1 MRLSYFV
8 RLLGFCL
15 LLPALSL
22 TLQAQAGGNAV
33 NIPGIGRVVINN
45 DGTVTLPNGATAK
58 INADGTVTLPNG
70 TTITLPATGGGGGGG
85 GGAGGG
91 GNLPTATDPRI
102 VAPAAV
108 LAGNE
113 SSAAVIIPN
122 AGGGGGGG
130 GGAVNLTNA
139 TYLWSINGGRF
150 TDTDLTRATVNY
162 LSDTGGTVKLSCV
175 VTVTGSQPFT
185 ATADLTVVD
194 PAKAGSIT
202 TPATAASA
210 TTATGTATLPAAENA
225 DRTFRWTITGTASR
239 ITAGANTNQ
248 ITFVPGDA
256 GVKEL
261 TCIVTFTA
269 LQLAVTVR
277 TFVIVQGSGPNVLL
291 TVSGGYGSGTYP
303 GGTRVDI
310 FAASPSAGQVFDR
323 WTGDTSILGNGAV
336 ASLLAHTQITL
347 PNTPV
352 TLTATYKTA
361 PTWTPVTLSTF
372 NPQPFTP
379 QGSTTAT
386 TVSTTLS
393 YYIPTGAI
401 GLVFLLHE
409 SGGSASDWFNQP
421 ESALLLRELVTAGYG
436 VAALNSVNRN
446 TQIWNGQATLNSNP
460 DALNHVAALNKL
472 ATDGLLPANRPI
484 FLLGLAAGADTA
496 VRYADLLA
504 NATPARLIRGT
515 ILYCAAGIETQAVV
529 SRIPELF
536 ILADNDSTLN
546 TTGATTARD
555 NSALIAGRG
564 LASAVIN
571 NVAAPVHPGR
581 FRALSLTNP
590 SFTTADATSVWNA
603 VKNAGLI
610 DTNNYVKAIPTDTAL
625 AVAVPTTYKSR
636 LPDIAAQ
643 LRVAYAEQNF
653 LADANARVL
662 AWLNARVAGTPAPAA
677 GRLTNLSTRL
687 KLAAAGDT
695 LTFGFNLTGTQPATL
710 LIRGVGPGLT
720 GFGLTGVLAAP
731 RLEIRPAG
739 NADTLLAVNEGW
751 DKAPNNSANIVAAAA
766 SVGAFALTAG
776 TADCAVLLSLPAGGY
791 TATFRGING
800 TTGEVIAEV
809 YDVSKN
815 STRLT
820 NLATLARLSNPGDLI
835 TAGITIA
842 GDQARTLIVRGIGPG
857 LADLGVPGTL
867 PDPTLTVLSS
877 TAQNLDSNNNWS
889 TGGSGPSLTAAFPAI
904 GAFTL
909 KAGSADAALV
919 RAFTATASGSGYSIQ
934 TAAAATPANATN
946 PPSPTGLLL
955 IEVYE
960 AP

>member
-1 MRLSYFV
+1 MRLAHYI

-33 NIPGIGRVVINN
+33 NVPGVGRVIINN
-45 DGTVTLPNGATAK
+45 DGTVTLPNGTTAK
-58 INADGTVTLPNG
+58 INADGTITLPNG
-70 TTITLPATGGGGGGG
+70 TSVAIPAPGGGAAG

-91 GNLPTATDPRI
+91 GNVPAVTDPRI

-108 LAGNE
+108 LAGIE
-113 SSAAVIIPN
+113 ASAVVVIPN
-122 AGGGGGGG
+122 TGG
-130 GGAVNLTNA
+130 GGAVNLTSA

-150 TDTDLTRATVNY
+150 SDTDLTRATINY
-162 LSDTGGTVKLSCV
+162 VSDIGGTVKLSCI
-175 VTVTGSQPFT
+175 VTVTGSQAFT
-185 ATADLTVVD
+185 ATSDITVVD
-194 PAKAGSIT
+194 PAKAGTIT
-202 TPATAASA
+202 TPPLAAAA
-210 TTATGTATLPAAENA
+210 TTATSTAELPAAVNA
-225 DRTFRWTITGTASR
+225 DRTFRWTITGSTAR
-239 ITAGANTNQ
+239 ITAGATTNKV
-248 ITFVPGDA
+248 TYVPGDA

-261 TCIVTFTA
+261 TCVVNFTA
-269 LQLAVTVR
+269 LQLPVTVR
-277 TFVIVQGSGPNVLL
+277 TFVVVQGSGPSVLL
-291 TVSGGYGSGTYP
+291 TVNGGYGGGTYP

-310 FAASPSAGQVFDR
+310 FAATPANGQVFDR
-323 WTGDTSILGNGAV
+323 WTGDTSAFGSGVIIP
-336 ASLLAHTQITL
+336 LLAHTQITL

-352 TLTATYKTA
+352 ALTATYKTA
-361 PTWTPVTLSTF
+361 PTWTPVSVNAF
-372 NPQPFTP
+372 NPQPFTA
-379 QGSTTAT
+379 QGSTT

-393 YYIPTGAI
+393 YYIPSGAI
-401 GLVFLLHE
+401 GLVFLLHDT
-409 SGGSASDWFNQP
+409 GGAASDWFNQP
-421 ESALLLRELVTAGYG
+421 ESALLIRELVTAGYG
-436 VAALNSVNRN
+436 VAALNSFNRN
-446 TQIWNGQATLNSNP
+446 TLAWNGQASLAANP
-460 DALNHVAALNKL
+460 DALNHVAALNKF
-472 ATDGLLPANRPI
+472 ANEGLLPATRPV
-484 FLLGLAAGADTA
+484 FLLGLAAGADRA
-496 VRYADLLA
+496 VLFADLLA
-504 NATPARLIRGT
+504 NASPARPIRGT

-536 ILADNDSTLN
+536 ILAENDSALKAS
-546 TTGATTARD
+546 GATAARD
-555 NSALIAGRG
+555 NSALLAGRG
-564 LASAVIN
+564 LATNAIN
-571 NVAAPVHPGR
+571 NLAAPVHAGR
-581 FRALSLTNP
+581 FRALGLTN
-590 SFTTADATSVWNA
+590 SAFTAADATSIWNA
-603 VKNAGLI
+603 IKNAGFI
-610 DTNNYVKAIPTDTAL
+610 DTNNYVKSIPTDTAL
-625 AVAVPTTYKSR
+625 AAAVPATYKSR

-643 LRVAYAEQNF
+643 LNVAYAEQGF

-695 LTFGFNLTGTQPATL
+695 LTFGFSLTGTQPATL
-710 LIRGVGPGLT
+710 LIRGVGPGLSA
-720 GFGLTGVLAAP
+720 FGLTGVLAAP

-739 NADTLLAVNEGW
+739 NADTLLATNEGW
-751 DKAPNNSANIVAAAA
+751 DKTPNNAATIVAAAA
-766 SVGAFALTAG
+766 SVGAFSLTAG
-776 TADCAVLLSLPAGGY
+776 SADCAVLLNLPAGGY

-800 TTGEVIAEV
+800 TTGEMIAEV

-835 TAGITIA
+835 TAGISIA

-877 TAQNLDSNNNWS
+877 TGQNLDSNNNWS

-904 GAFTL
+904 GAFAL
-909 KAGSADAALV
+909 KASSTDAALV
-919 RAFTATASGSGYSIQ
+919 RAFTAGGYSIQ

-946 PPSPTGLLL
+946 PPAPTGLLL

>member
-1 MRLSYFV
+1 
-8 RLLGFCL
+8 
-15 LLPALSL
+15 
-22 TLQAQAGGNAV
+22 
-33 NIPGIGRVVINN
+33 
-45 DGTVTLPNGATAK
+45 
-58 INADGTVTLPNG
+58 
-70 TTITLPATGGGGGGG
+70 
-85 GGAGGG
+85 
-91 GNLPTATDPRI
+91 
-102 VAPAAV
+102 
-108 LAGNE
+108 
-113 SSAAVIIPN
+113 
-122 AGGGGGGG
+122 
-130 GGAVNLTNA
+130 NLTNA

>member
-1 MRLSYFV
+1 MRLFYFV
-8 RLLGFCL
+8 RLFGFCL
-15 LLPALSL
+15 LLPTLNL
-22 TLQAQAGGNAV
+22 TLHAQAGGNAV
-33 NIPGIGRVVINN
+33 NIPGLGRVVINN
-45 DGTVTLPNGATAK
+45 DGTVTLPNGATAR

-70 TTITLPATGGGGGGG
+70 TTITLPAAGGGGGGGGG

-91 GNLPTATDPRI
+91 GNIPTITDPRI

-108 LAGNE
+108 LAGDE
-113 SSAAVIIPN
+113 SSAAVVIPN
-122 AGGGGGGG
+122 TGGGG
-130 GGAVNLTNA
+130 GGAANLNTA

-150 TDTDLTRATVNY
+150 TDTDLTRATINY
-162 LSDTGGTVKLSCV
+162 VSDTGGTVKLSCV

-185 ATADLTVVD
+185 ATANLTVVD
-194 PAKAGSIT
+194 PAKAGAIT
-202 TPATAASA
+202 TLATAASA

-248 ITFVPGDA
+248 ITFIPGDA

-261 TCIVTFTA
+261 TCVVTFTA
-269 LQLAVTVR
+269 LQLPITVR
-277 TFVIVQGSGPNVLL
+277 TFVVVQGSGPNVLL
-291 TVSGGYGSGTYP
+291 TISGGYGSGTYP

-310 FAASPSAGQVFDR
+310 FAATPAAGQVFDR
-323 WTGDTSILGNGAV
+323 WTGDTSVFGNGAV
-336 ASLLAHTQITL
+336 TPLLAHTQITL

-361 PTWTPVTLSTF
+361 PTWTPVSVTSF
-372 NPQPFTP
+372 NPQPFTA
-379 QGSTTAT
+379 QGSTTPT

-401 GLVFLLHE
+401 GLVFLLHD
-409 SGGSASDWFNQP
+409 SGSSASDWYNQP
-421 ESALLLRELVTAGYG
+421 ESALLIRELVTAGYG

-446 TQIWNGQATLNSNP
+446 TQIWNGQATLAANP
-460 DALNHVAALNKL
+460 DALNHVAALNKFT
-472 ATDGLLPANRPI
+472 TDGLFPTNRPI

-504 NATPARLIRGT
+504 NATPNRPIRGT

-529 SRIPELF
+529 SRIPQLF

-546 TTGATTARD
+546 TTGATTARE
-555 NSALIAGRG
+555 NSALLAGRG
-564 LASAVIN
+564 LASSVIN
-571 NVAAPVHPGR
+571 NVAAPLHPGR

-590 SFTTADATSVWNA
+590 GFTPADATSVWNA
-603 VKNAGLI
+603 IKNAGFI

-625 AVAVPTTYKSR
+625 AAAVPSTYKSR
-636 LPDIAAQ
+636 LPDISAQ
-643 LRVAYAEQNF
+643 LKVAYAEQNF
-653 LADANARVL
+653 FADANARVL
-662 AWLNARVAGTPAPAA
+662 NWLNARVAGTPAPAA

-720 GFGLTGVLAAP
+720 AFGLNGVLAAP

-739 NADTLLAVNEGW
+739 NADTLLAANEGW
-751 DKAPNNSANIVAAAA
+751 DKAPNNSANIVAAAS

-857 LADLGVPGTL
+857 LAELGVPGTL

-877 TAQNLDSNNNWS
+877 TGQNLDTNNNWS

-904 GAFTL
+904 GAFSL
-909 KAGSADAALV
+909 KTGSADAALV
-919 RAFTATASGSGYSIQ
+919 RPFSAGGYSIQ
-934 TAAAATPANATN
+934 TAAAASPANATN

>member
-1 MRLSYFV
+1 MKISYFV
-8 RLLGFCL
+8 RLLGLCL
-15 LLPALSL
+15 VLPLLSF
-22 TLQAQAGGNAV
+22 TLHAQAGGNAV
-33 NIPGIGRVVINN
+33 NVPGVGRVVINN
-45 DGTVTLPNGATAK
+45 DGTVTLPNGATAR
-58 INADGTVTLPNG
+58 INANGTVTLPNG
-70 TTITLPATGGGGGGG
+70 TTITLPTTGG

-91 GNLPTATDPRI
+91 GGGGGNVPAATDPRI
-102 VAPAAV
+102 VAPMAV
-108 LAGNE
+108 LAGDE
-113 SSAAVIIPN
+113 SSAAVVIPN
-122 AGGGGGGG
+122 PGGGGG
-130 GGAVNLTNA
+130 GGAANLNNA

-150 TDTDLTRATVNY
+150 TDTDLTRATINY
-162 LSDTGGTVKLSCV
+162 VSDTGGTVKLSCV

-194 PAKAGSIT
+194 PAKAGTIT
-202 TPATAASA
+202 TPAIAASA

-248 ITFVPGDA
+248 ITFIPGDA

-261 TCIVTFTA
+261 TCVVTFSA
-269 LQLAVTVR
+269 LQLPVTVR
-277 TFVIVQGSGPNVLL
+277 TFVVVQGSGPNVLL
-291 TVSGGYGSGTYP
+291 TVNGGYGSGTYP

-310 FAASPSAGQVFDR
+310 FAATPAAGQVFDR
-323 WTGDTSILGNGAV
+323 WTGDTSVFGNGAV
-336 ASLLAHTQITL
+336 TPLLAHTQITL
-347 PNTPV
+347 PNSAV

-361 PTWTPVTLSTF
+361 PTWTPVSVTAF
-372 NPQPFTP
+372 NPQPFTA
-379 QGSTTAT
+379 QGSTTPT
-386 TVSTTLS
+386 TVSSTLS

-401 GLVFLLHE
+401 GLVFLLHD

-421 ESALLLRELVTAGYG
+421 ESALLLRELVAAGYG

-446 TQIWNGQATLNSNP
+446 TQIWNGQATLAANP
-460 DALNHVAALNKL
+460 DALNHVAALNKF
-472 ATDGLLPANRPI
+472 ATDGLLPATRPI

-504 NATPARLIRGT
+504 NATPARPIRGT
-515 ILYCAAGIETQAVV
+515 VLYCAAGIETQAVV

-536 ILADNDSTLN
+536 ILADNDSTLAI
-546 TTGATTARD
+546 TGATTARE
-555 NSALIAGRG
+555 NSALLAGRG
-564 LASAVIN
+564 LASTVIN

-581 FRALSLTNP
+581 FRALSLTNA
-590 SFTTADATSVWNA
+590 SFTTADATTVWNA
-603 VKNAGLI
+603 VKNAGFI
-610 DTNNYVKAIPTDTAL
+610 DSNYYVKAIPTDTAL
-625 AVAVPTTYKSR
+625 AAAVPATYKSR

-662 AWLNARVAGTPAPAA
+662 AWLNARVAGTPAPTA

-815 STRLT
+815 ATRLT

-857 LADLGVPGTL
+857 LADLGVPGIL

-904 GAFTL
+904 GAFSL

-919 RAFTATASGSGYSIQ
+919 RAFTATAGGSGYSIQ
-934 TAAAATPANATN
+934 TAAAPTPANATN

>member
-130 GGAVNLTNA
+130 AVNLTNA

-210 TTATGTATLPAAENA
+210 TTATGTASLPAAENA
-225 DRTFRWTITGTASR
+225 DRTFRWTITGSASR

-261 TCIVTFTA
+261 TCIVTFTS

-277 TFVIVQGSGPNVLL
+277 TFVVVQGSGPNVLL

-361 PTWTPVTLSTF
+361 PTWTPVTLSAF

-379 QGSTTAT
+379 QGSTTTT

-446 TQIWNGQATLNSNP
+446 TQIWNGQAALNANP

-504 NATPARLIRGT
+504 NATPARPIRGT

-529 SRIPELF
+529 SHIPELF

-546 TTGATTARD
+546 TTGATTARE

-720 GFGLTGVLAAP
+720 VFGLTGVLAAP

-815 STRLT
+815 ATRLT